1 MITKNLLKSL
11 FISLFFTLSISL
23 NSYSKDLLWN
33 KTVELSG
40 KSSDYKAKEVVTSIH
55 ELDKSGNIKSTNQI
69 YQKIRIGKEI
79 KYDTYKALKDGKD
92 ITNEYKEKSKNR
104 KNRNN
109 FIEQYDI
116 FHPDN
121 QKNITSTKLNSE
133 NINGDKFSVYDY
145 SYKKNEKEIFEGK
158 AWINEKTGKPLKL
171 VFSMNP
177 LPIGVK
183 KLDIVYFYNSNGDK
197 IFLDKLQVST
207 QAGLLLFYK
216 YYEMKVELKNYFK
229 IS

>member
-1 MITKNLLKSL
+1 
-11 FISLFFTLSISL
+11 
-23 NSYSKDLLWN
+23 
-33 KTVELSG
+33 
-40 KSSDYKAKEVVTSIH
+40 
-55 ELDKSGNIKSTNQI
+55 
-69 YQKIRIGKEI
+69 IGKEI
-79 KYDTYKALKDGKD
+79 KYDTYKALKNGKD
-92 ITNEYKEKSKNR
+92 ITNEYKEKSKKR

-116 FHPDN
+116 FNPEN
-121 QKNITSTKLNSE
+121 QKNIISTKLNSE
-133 NINGDKFSVYDY
+133 NINGDKFSVYNY

-197 IFLDKLQVST
+197 IFLDKLQVRT

-216 YYEMKVELKNYFK
+216 YYEMNVELKDYFI